1 MFDLFWLCSFLK
13 VHTHTCLPQSSNVL
27 RAAAD
32 TYFSGKILSKIGRI
46 IEINKELQ
54 NLKDGENNNY
64 SDADYSTLIEEAESA
79 VQDVNLPS
87 NEEVDS
93 LLDDLQ
99 QAVEV
104 WLHPGGTQKGGGEA
118 EFLYDTSWGGFIN
131 CGCTYSFKKGHES
144 EGTCNNTFPVCRFL

>member
-1 MFDLFWLCSFLK
+1 M
-13 VHTHTCLPQSSNVL
+13 L

-32 TYFSGKILSKIGRI
+32 TYFPGKILSKIGRI
-46 IEINKELQ
+46 IEINEELQ
-54 NLKDGENNNY
+54 NLKAGDGKSNNY
-64 SDADYSTLIEEAESA
+64 SDADSTLIEEAESA
-79 VQDVNLPS
+79 AGDTNLPS
-87 NEEVDS
+87 NDEVES

-104 WLHPGGTQKGGGEA
+104 WLHPGGKEKGGGEA

-144 EGTCNNTFPVCRFL
+144 EGTCNNTFPVCPALTDVNKNFGNGM